1 MGKKKRLT
9 KFSLVFF
16 FDIKKNH
23 AIFAWFSRGLPVSGK
38 EPYPAGEGK
47 SETLLTGSR

>member
-16 FDIKKNH
+16 DIKKNH
-23 AIFAWFSRGLPVSGK
+23 AIFAWLSRGLPVSEK
-38 EPYPAGEGK
+38 EPSPVEKAKVNPTHG
-47 SETLLTGSR
+47 